1 MNDVVYICREGKN
14 RELTYSLR
22 SVEKNFPHRMLIIYG
37 GKPDDIEPD
46 AYHRVKQ
53 EGATKWEKV
62 RNTLIK
68 VCQNDGITPD
78 FWLFNDDFFIMKP
91 VENPV
96 NYYDGT
102 LVGRIAQIEQR
113 LWGRP
118 SKYST
123 QLRHL
128 CKTLNAAGIANPL
141 NYAHH
146 TPMLINRKK
155 MLETLEKYPNEPM
168 FRALYGNINHIG
180 GVNMP
185 DVKFYKNRQPWPIG
199 TYASTADESWNQEKI
214 GEIIRE
220 AFPEPSHWEVNRG

>member
-1 MNDVVYICREGKN
+1 MNDIVYICREGKN
-14 RELTYSLR
+14 EELRYSLR
-22 SVEKNFPHRMLIIYG
+22 SVERNFPHRLVIIYG

-46 AYHRVKQ
+46 AYHRIKQ

-68 VCQNDGITPD
+68 VCQNNGITPD
-78 FWLFNDDFFIMKP
+78 FWLFNDDFFVMEPIA
-91 VENPV
+91 EPV

-102 LVGRIAQIEQR
+102 LQERID
-113 LWGRP
+113 
-118 SKYST
+118 
-123 QLRHL
+123 QLKAATFGQLSLYTKQLLHL
-128 CKTLNAAGIANPL
+128 VATLKDAGIEEPL

-155 MLETLEKYPNEPM
+155 MLETLEKYPDEPM
-168 FRALYGNINHIG
+168 FRALYGNINRIG
-180 GVNMP
+180 GINAP
-185 DVKFYKNRQPWPIG
+185 DVKFMGRRRPATIG
-199 TYASTADESWNQEKI
+199 AIVSTADESWNQEKI